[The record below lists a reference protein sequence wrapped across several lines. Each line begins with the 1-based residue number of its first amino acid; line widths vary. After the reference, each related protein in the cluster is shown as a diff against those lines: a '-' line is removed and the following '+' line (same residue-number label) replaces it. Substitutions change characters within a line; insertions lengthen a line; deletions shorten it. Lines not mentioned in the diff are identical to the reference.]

1 MFVVQKGRRLLP
13 QTAVVLFG
21 GEAPR
26 RPEWRDCIRQARFLA
41 AADAG
46 AEMALRQGR
55 YPNLLVGDFDSLPA
69 NLLAQCRGSGCQICR
84 LPVHKDLTDGEFLL
98 QCLHKA
104 GWQRLL
110 ILGAL
115 GGRFDQTLA
124 NICIAAPLA
133 RQGVEICLAQEDGLL
148 LLLAAEAEPRRLC
161 LQDFAGCTVS
171 LLALGQACGRVE
183 LAGFEYPL
191 QGPLSPY
198 TSLAISNVVQ
208 QTQATIALQ
217 NGCLLVCVSGC

>member
-1 MFVVQKGRRLLP
+1 MFVVQKGRLLPP
-13 QTAVVLFG
+13 QTAVALLG
-21 GEAPR
+21 GDGPR
-26 RPEWRDCIRQARFLA
+26 RPEWQACIRQAHFLA
-41 AADAG
+41 AADSG
-46 AEMALRQGR
+46 AALALQQGR

-69 NLLAQCRGSGCQICR
+69 NLLAQCQGSGCRICR

-98 QCLHKA
+98 QWLYKA
-104 GWQRLL
+104 GWRRLL
-110 ILGAL
+110 VLGAL

-124 NICIAAPLA
+124 NICTAVPLA

-161 LQDFAGCTVS
+161 LRDFVGCTVS

-183 LAGFEYPL
+183 LSGFEYPL
-191 QGPLSPY
+191 NGPLSPY

-208 QTQATIALQ
+208 QPQATVDLQ
-217 NGCLLVCVSGC
+217 QGCLLVCVSGC

>member
-1 MFVVQKGRRLLP
+1 MFLVQKGRQLSP
-13 QTAVVLFG
+13 QTAVALLG

-26 RPEWRDCIRQARFLA
+26 RTEWLACIRQARFLA
-41 AADAG
+41 AADSG
-46 AEMALRQGR
+46 AALALQQGR

-69 NLLAQCRGSGCQICR
+69 NLLAQCQGAGCQICR

-98 QCLHKA
+98 QWLHRA
-104 GWQRLL
+104 GWRRLL
-110 ILGAL
+110 LLGAL
-115 GGRFDQTLA
+115 GGRLDQTLA
-124 NICIAAPLA
+124 NLCTAAPLA
-133 RQGVEICLAQEDGLL
+133 WQGVEICLAQEDGLL
-148 LLLAAEAEPRRLC
+148 LLLAAEDVPRRLC
-161 LQDFAGCTVS
+161 LQDFVGSTVS

-208 QTQATIALQ
+208 QPQATVELRQ
-217 NGCLLVCVSGC
+217 GCLLVCVSGC

>member
-1 MFVVQKGRRLLP
+1 M
-13 QTAVVLFG
+13 
-21 GEAPR
+21 
-26 RPEWRDCIRQARFLA
+26 
-41 AADAG
+41 
-46 AEMALRQGR
+46 
-55 YPNLLVGDFDSLPA
+55 
-69 NLLAQCRGSGCQICR
+69 
-84 LPVHKDLTDGEFLL
+84 HKDLTDGEFLL
-98 QCLHKA
+98 QCLQKA

-171 LLALGQACGRVE
+171 LLALGQTCGRVE

-198 TSLAISNVVQ
+198 TSLAISNVVR
-208 QTQATIALQ
+208 QTQAEIALQ